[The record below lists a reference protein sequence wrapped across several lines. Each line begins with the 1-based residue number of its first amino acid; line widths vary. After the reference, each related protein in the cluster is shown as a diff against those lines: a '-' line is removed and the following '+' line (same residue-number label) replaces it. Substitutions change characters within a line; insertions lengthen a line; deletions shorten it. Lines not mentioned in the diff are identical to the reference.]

1 MSCRFC
7 SCCANPCVC
16 LPISFT
22 LVTSFVIPRNSPTI
36 ACICCCR
43 RIMALSFPSSIGAS
57 RRRNIKY
64 RPIPCSITTTRTAI
78 KICNKLIRYSI
89 LHDMAIH
96 ETLKKSIPD
105 ALRAHDEVKL
115 RTLRSLVTAMTN
127 EVVAKKR
134 KPDEYLIDDEALA
147 VIKRAV
153 NQRKD
158 SIEQFE
164 KASRTDLVE
173 AEKLELAL
181 LESYLPAMMSRDEI
195 LVIAKAKMAELGVSS
210 KADAGKFTGALMK
223 ELKGKAD
230 GGDVKAVVD
239 SLLS

>member
-1 MSCRFC
+1 M
-7 SCCANPCVC
+7 
-16 LPISFT
+16 
-22 LVTSFVIPRNSPTI
+22 
-36 ACICCCR
+36 
-43 RIMALSFPSSIGAS
+43 
-57 RRRNIKY
+57 
-64 RPIPCSITTTRTAI
+64 
-78 KICNKLIRYSI
+78 
-89 LHDMAIH
+89 
-96 ETLKKSIPD
+96 LKKSIPD
-105 ALRAHDEVKL
+105 ALRARDEVRL
-115 RTLRSLVTAMTN
+115 RTLRSLITAMTN

-134 KPDEYLIDDEALA
+134 KPDEFLADEEALV

-164 KASRTDLVE
+164 KASRNDL
-173 AEKLELAL
+173 AEPEKQELAI
-181 LESYLPAMMSRDEI
+181 LESYLPHMMGRDEI
-195 LVIAKAKMAELGVSS
+195 VTIAKQKMAEFGISS

>member
-1 MSCRFC
+1 MLVCYTFRMS
-7 SCCANPCVC
+7 
-16 LPISFT
+16 
-22 LVTSFVIPRNSPTI
+22 
-36 ACICCCR
+36 
-43 RIMALSFPSSIGAS
+43 
-57 RRRNIKY
+57 
-64 RPIPCSITTTRTAI
+64 
-78 KICNKLIRYSI
+78 
-89 LHDMAIH
+89 IH

-134 KPDEYLIDDEALA
+134 KPDEYLNDDEALA
-147 VIKRAV
+147 VIKRAGS
-153 NQRKD
+153 QRKD

-164 KASRTDLVE
+164 KASRDDLAE
-173 AEKLELAL
+173 PEKLELAII
-181 LESYLPAMMSRDEI
+181 ESYLPQMMSRDEI
-195 LVIAKAKMAELGVSS
+195 MPIAQKRMTELGVSN

-239 SLLS
+239 SLLA